1 MRERKQHSKEET
13 MVPNTAKD
21 IVSAATKTTGGA
33 HLGDIIFPRFRN
45 ATTKEAVLKA
55 LAASCQFPED
65 LLPEGLKPDNAWQYA
80 CRRATGMED
89 HLLRQISKT
98 KGEIT
103 WGLVKEEKDENN
115 NLLRYQQV
123 SRLTLNRT
131 TGNPTYSDPYNVYV
145 RKVDAK
151 FNELVGSVTTDD
163 IRKMVMDICKDKN
176 GVPVG
181 TAWFVP
187 AAHADLMRAMRALVE
202 QLGESEMW
210 LLPIYDSE
218 EARESIGKATRA
230 DLQDQINEIKA
241 EIEEFSAE
249 QTRPSTLQ
257 RRLRK
262 FEELRNT
269 AKLYASMVSMVHT
282 DLESQIGKLEKTV
295 VEMLN
300 MRQSPQDSK
309 DSEDVENENE

>member
-1 MRERKQHSKEET
+1 MTPREANEVIR
-13 MVPNTAKD
+13 
-21 IVSAATKTTGGA
+21 AAQAQQQGGK
-33 HLGDIIFPRFRN
+33 HLGDIVFPRFRN
-45 ATTKEAVLKA
+45 ATTKHADLVNMA
-55 LAASCQFPED
+55 NANQFPEK
-65 LLPEGLKPDNAWQYA
+65 LLPDGMNPDQAWQYA

-103 WGLVKEEKDENN
+103 WGLVREEKDEHNN
-115 NLLRYQQV
+115 ILHYNQV
-123 SRLTLNRT
+123 SRLTLNRD
-131 TGNPTYSDPYNVYV
+131 TGNPTYSDPYNPHV

-163 IRKMVMDICKDKN
+163 VRKMVVDVCKDKS

-187 AAHADLMRAMRALVE
+187 AAHADLMRSMRAVVE

-218 EARESIGKATRA
+218 EARDSIGKATRA
-230 DLQDQINEIKA
+230 DLQEQINEIKA

-249 QTRPSTLQ
+249 QTRPSTLK
-257 RRLRK
+257 RRLAR
-262 FEELRNT
+262 FEELRKV
-269 AKLYASMVSMVHT
+269 AKLYAGMVQMVHT
-282 DLESQIGKLEKTV
+282 DLEEQIGKMEKTV
-295 VEMLN
+295 ADMLGLK
-300 MRQSPQDSK
+300 QGS
-309 DSEDVENENE
+309 DSE